1 MDKFYIIANSMKD
14 INKDMTQKI
23 KKYLTERGKQCLV
36 GQGEDRKDSG
46 ICQFTDPRLIPDDV
60 DVILVI
66 GGDGTMIQAARD
78 VVDKKIPLL
87 GINLG
92 KLGYLAEIDKDNVY
106 QALDKLLSG
115 TYEIEER
122 VMLEGIVF
130 HQEKKIANAIALN
143 DIVIGRCGVLR
154 IVEYKIFVNGEYLN
168 SYEADGIVVATPT
181 GSTGYSM
188 SAGGPII
195 APNASMI
202 VVTPICPHTLNSRS
216 IVLGAED
223 KITITIEAR
232 RQNYIEEVL
241 ASFDG
246 EQSVNLTQTDKI
258 EIQMS
263 SKKTKLVKIS
273 KDSFLQVLGKK
284 MRS

>member
-1 MDKFYIIANSMKD
+1 MEKFYIIANSMKD
-14 INKDMTQKI
+14 INKDMTFKI
-23 KKYLTERGKQCLV
+23 QSYLTERGRQCLIKQEETV
-36 GQGEDRKDSG
+36 ENSNNYH
-46 ICQFTDPRLIPDDV
+46 FTDPRLIPDDV

-92 KLGYLAEIDKDNVY
+92 KLGYLAEIDKDNIY
-106 QALDKLLSG
+106 PALDRLLEG

-122 VMLEGIVF
+122 VMLEGTIY
-130 HQEKKIANAIALN
+130 HKQKKMASAIALN
-143 DIVIGRCGVLR
+143 DIVIGRRGVLR
-154 IVEYKIFVNGEYLN
+154 IVEYKIYVNDEYLN

-195 APNASMI
+195 APQASMI
-202 VVTPICPHTLNSRS
+202 VVTPICPHTLNNRS
-216 IVLGAED
+216 IVLGAQD
-223 KITITIEAR
+223 KVTISIEAR
-232 RQNYIEEVL
+232 RQNYVEEAS

-258 EIQMS
+258 EIRMS